1 MDGWLKMLWQ
11 TALALLCL
19 LSISSALPTND
30 HYQDYRPVV
39 AAHPF
44 AGFAMAGSKRADKS
58 LELRIL
64 SLGASIMSG
73 VGSSNENGC
82 RKFLR
87 DALRLDGY
95 PVNMV
100 GSLNKGTMKDNDHE
114 AVPGDVLTQVLAR
127 VPKSTGFKPNLVII
141 NAGTNDANTPVDPAN
156 AGGRMNNILNAL
168 WKADGMSETCLI
180 VSTLIPTDNAN
191 GARNQGSINDQYRT
205 LVKQRAAEG
214 KCIYM
219 ADMWPQGQQWFDL
232 STDYLAGESPK
243 VHPNDFGHAKMAAV
257 YYNAIN
263 QALDDNRVVQPGKF
277 TQGSSVCPKYS
288 GEGIDAGGLTQRGS
302 GYSDG
307 IYYHDSVQSDVLFT
321 ADSDWDRGQW
331 KFARLFD
338 RRYDDLVA
346 WINKTSTSQVYAV
359 WANSGDGKAK
369 FTKASDLIPDLDC
382 KYAEGVNF
390 IDMNA
395 DGLDDLV
402 YIDADGNAYLSI
414 NQGDGNRAAGKPPTF
429 KRVSSTAL
437 IKKTEGKK
445 RDRVVL
451 ADIDGDGRG
460 DYGTLDDAGNVF
472 FWRNGWIDDLPKYW
486 QYLGKRF
493 TGKNKGDVRG
503 VRFEDINGDGR
514 DDWIWLDDVGKGDVY
529 TNGRS
534 CATGKEGDGLNVA
547 WRVGF
552 KKGES
557 SGPAFKGM
565 GSYVTKEEDYLRNRI
580 HFARIYGQSTVFG
593 NLPKQDYV
601 FMQHTKVGKKHR
613 FQMRVWKNTGSGGTK
628 LLADGNKYC
637 NMMGHGNGMVDYVWA
652 YQGGKME
659 MWANRG
665 KGSISNSDPDG
676 YWNYQG
682 TIWTP
687 SQEMDR
693 RDLHLADWDG
703 DGACDIIHVN
713 PKGGSVQVWI
723 NNYPKTGKWAWT
735 HQGNPAP
742 ALSCSQSR
750 GLGLYDLAV
759 RFADITGNGRADYL
773 CIEPGSRTTGF
784 IHNDDG
790 SWKNAGQIKVSIDKD
805 RANLRWADV
814 NGDGRDDLLWVE
826 KQSGDAFVYYN
837 HGPSNPDT
845 TLGSTFSWA
854 KQDKVAYAGNAQG
867 SCEFWTDIDGNGRAD
882 EHFVLGTF
890 NNEARTA
897 LAPDCGLRDKTG
909 DDGEPSNSLP
919 AVPGAGNGGGGGEG
933 GGEGGG
939 GGSGGG
945 GSGDGDGDGQVLVPP
960 IVWADPH
967 PTVGCVPPCTLIW
980 PPLPIAPT
988 TFSWPP
994 VTTSI
999 WSIVGGIT
1007 TTITT
1012 VITVNPFVITKVPFW
1027 PVVVSSG
1034 DPDNAVLTPEQSVI
1048 PPLVTVPLSSDQAS
1062 IRTTTSGSNTTI
1074 LPPVWAPGRHT
1085 GTFQPMPTVSI
1096 SLPPGPVTN
1105 PTTTTTAGY
1114 HTVSYTNTHP
1124 TTTCT
1129 ANCGEQGC
1137 GLFGCIGGGQ
1147 VCGLFGCLGGCG
1159 LFGCQ
1164 GLCGIS
1170 GCTPNIGG
1178 GGGGGGGGPGDG
1190 DGPDECEGDDCGC
1203 DDSKTVTSCGVLCTH
1218 TVDQTTTRTGECST
1232 TTCITTSC
1240 GTDTTQTSTT
1250 TTYEEDIALTEV
1262 ARDTFWVE
1270 NQSADFASTVY
1281 SDFMS
1286 WWSVEESAAAAMG
1299 TGTVVPSATVIVTVI
1314 ETAEVTVRPTV
1325 TVTPKPDPPA
1335 PKPSSPASKPDP
1347 PAPKPDPPAPKP
1359 SRAVQIV
1366 HTLFYNRCFGGD
1378 PGCSNKRTYNWLV
1391 YATAY
1396 DGVVNYCRDQD
1407 SIYASVTKDVLDSSK
1422 PFPAKDVG
1430 KFGIKKFDLKNCK
1443 YTAKSATE
1451 VGTMECDGSTKIK
1464 CEANGNAGEIFE
1476 CNGLTA
1482 AEGGVFC
1489 YW

>member
-1 MDGWLKMLWQ
+1 MDGWPKILWQ
-11 TALALLCL
+11 AASVLLCL
-19 LSISSALPTND
+19 LSIGSALPTHD
-30 HYQDYRPVV
+30 HHQDYRPISL
-39 AAHPF
+39 AHPF
-44 AGFAMAGSKRADKS
+44 AEFGMAGSKRADKS

-73 VGSSNENGC
+73 TGSSNGNGC

-87 DALRLDGY
+87 DALRLDGW

-100 GSLNKGTMKDNDHE
+100 GSLTKGTSKRLPEPISSFCLQFILSYLFLDVSLTQLATPVKDKDHE

-127 VPKSTGFKPNLVII
+127 VPNSTGFKPNIVII

-156 AGGRMNNILNAL
+156 AGSRLNNILNAL
-168 WKADGMSETCLI
+168 WKADGMSKTCLI
-180 VSTLIPTDNAN
+180 VSTLIPTTNAN
-191 GARNQGSINDQYRT
+191 GAANQDSINDQYRA
-205 LVKQRAAEG
+205 LVKQRAGEG

-219 ADMWPQGQQWFDL
+219 ADMWPKGEQWFDF
-232 STDYLAGESPK
+232 SKDYLAGETPA
-243 VHPNDFGHAKMAAV
+243 VHPNDGGHAKMAAV

-263 QALDDNRVVQPGKF
+263 QALDDNRVVEPGEF
-277 TQGSSVCPKYS
+277 TTGSSVCPKYG
-288 GEGIDAGGLTQRGS
+288 GEGKDAGGLTQRGS

-307 IYYHDSVQSDVLFT
+307 IYYHDSVESGVLFT

-359 WANSGDGKAK
+359 WANSGDGKGK
-369 FTKASDLIPDLDC
+369 FTQVSDLVPDLNCQYTD
-382 KYAEGVNF
+382 GVNF

-445 RDRVVL
+445 RDHVVL

-460 DYGTLDDAGNVF
+460 DYGVLDDAGNAF
-472 FWRNGWIDDLPKYW
+472 FWRNGWINDIPKYW

-493 TGKNKGDVRG
+493 EGKNKGDLRG
-503 VRFEDINGDGR
+503 TQFEDINGDGR
-514 DDWIWLDDVGKGDVY
+514 DDWVWLDDVGRGDIY

-534 CATGKEGDGLNVA
+534 CATGKEGNGLNVA
-547 WRVGF
+547 WRAGF

-565 GSYVTKEEDYLRNRI
+565 GSYVTKDEKYLRNRI
-580 HFARIYGQSTVFG
+580 HFARIFGQSTVFG

-601 FMQHTKVGKKHR
+601 FMQHTKLNGKHR
-613 FQMRVWKNTGSGGTK
+613 FQMRVWKNAGAGGTK

-637 NMMGHGNGMVDYVWA
+637 NMMGHDNGMVDYVWA

-665 KGSISNSDPDG
+665 KGTITESDPDG
-676 YWNYQG
+676 YWNYKG

-687 SQEMDR
+687 PQEMDR

-703 DGACDIIHVN
+703 DGACDIIYAN
-713 PKGGSVQVWI
+713 PKGGAVQVWI
-723 NNYPKTGKWAWT
+723 NNYPKTGKWDWT

-742 ALSCSQSR
+742 ALSCSQTR

-790 SWKNAGQIKVSIDKD
+790 SWTNAGQIKVSIDKD

-814 NGDGRDDLLWVE
+814 NGDGREDLLWVE
-826 KQSGDAFVYYN
+826 KFSGDAYVYYN
-837 HGPSNPDT
+837 HGPSDPDT
-845 TLGSTFSWA
+845 TLGSSFAWA
-854 KQDKVAYAGNAQG
+854 KQDSVAYAGNAQG
-867 SCEFWTDIDGNGRAD
+867 SCEFWADIDGNGRAD
-882 EHFVLGTF
+882 EDFILGTF
-890 NNEARTA
+890 NNKARTA
-897 LAPDCGLRDKTG
+897 LAPSCGLRDNTG
-909 DDGEPSNSLP
+909 DDGETSNVLPS
-919 AVPGAGNGGGGGEG
+919 VPGAGT
-933 GGEGGG
+933 G

-945 GSGDGDGDGQVLVPP
+945 GSNGGGSGDGDGLVLVPP
-960 IVWADPH
+960 VVWADPH

-988 TFSWPP
+988 TVSWPP

-999 WSIVGGIT
+999 WSVVGGVT
-1007 TTITT
+1007 RTVTT
-1012 VITVNPFVITKVPFW
+1012 VITVNPFVVSKVPFW
-1027 PVVVSSG
+1027 PVVIGSG
-1034 DPDNAVLTPEQSVI
+1034 DPTNGVLTPVQSVI

-1062 IRTTTSGSNTTI
+1062 IKTTTSDNTTTI

-1085 GTFQPMPTVSI
+1085 GSFQPMPTVSVT
-1096 SLPPGPVTN
+1096 LPPGPVTN
-1105 PTTTTTAGY
+1105 PTTTTTAGF
-1114 HTVSYTNTHP
+1114 HTVSYTRTHP

-1129 ANCGEQGC
+1129 ADCGSRDC
-1137 GLFGCIGGGQ
+1137 GLFGCIGGGTS
-1147 VCGLFGCLGGCG
+1147 CGLFGCLGGCG
-1159 LFGCQ
+1159 LFGCD
-1164 GLCGIS
+1164 GLCGVS
-1170 GCTPNIGG
+1170 GCTPDLGG
-1178 GGGGGGGGPGDG
+1178 GGGGGGDGGDPN
-1190 DGPDECEGDDCGC
+1190 ECQGDDCGC
-1203 DDSKTVTSCGVLCTH
+1203 DDSKKVTSCGVLCTH

-1240 GTDTTQTSTT
+1240 GTDTTRTSTT
-1250 TTYEEDIALTEV
+1250 TTTEEDDVAITEV
-1262 ARDTFWVE
+1262 ARDTFWSE
-1270 NQSADFASTVY
+1270 DASADFASTVKT
-1281 SDFMS
+1281 
-1286 WWSVEESAAAAMG
+1286 E
-1299 TGTVVPSATVIVTVI
+1299 IVTEI
-1314 ETAEVTVRPTV
+1314 ETAVVTVRPTATK
-1325 TVTPKPDPPA
+1325 TVTKETS
-1335 PKPSSPASKPDP
+1335 KKTTTTKEAS
-1347 PAPKPDPPAPKP
+1347 APKP
-1359 SRAVQIV
+1359 SRQVQIV
-1366 HTLFYNRCFGGD
+1366 HTLFITKCFGE

-1391 YATAY
+1391 YATDY
-1396 DGVVNYCRDQD
+1396 GEGVNFCRDQD
-1407 SIYASVTKDVLDSSK
+1407 SIYAASTNDVLDSSK
-1422 PFPAKDVG
+1422 PFPKKDVG
-1430 KFGIKKFDLKNCK
+1430 KFDIKKFDLKNCK

-1451 VGTMECDGSTKIK
+1451 VGTMVCDGLTSIKCEPANDAGKMYECDGI
-1464 CEANGNAGEIFE
+1464 
-1476 CNGLTA
+1476 TA
-1482 AEGGVFC
+1482 TEGGVWC